1 MRFAIGSGSKVV
13 VSARSSIHDTRTLW
27 DSVRGTIELDPDDP
41 AAGARAELT
50 VDMRRHDAGD
60 FLRNRKVKKDLEVER
75 YPEARF
81 VLEALD
87 DVVRDPAAGGATGG
101 RFKARARGV
110 IEWHG
115 RKVQV
120 EAQGEA
126 EIGGGALR
134 ATGRFELDVRELG
147 VEPPRFFVFKV
158 EEVVAVEVT
167 IAASA
172 S

>member
-1 MRFAIGSGSKVV
+1 MHDLTRFAVGAGSRVV
-13 VSARSSIHDTRTLW
+13 VSARSSIHDTRTVW
-27 DSVRGTIELDPDDP
+27 DAVGGTIELAPGDP
-41 AAGARAELT
+41 AAGARAAIT

-60 FLRNRKVKKDLEVER
+60 FLRNRKVKKDLEVDR

-87 DVVRDPAAGGATGG
+87 DVVQDGEG
-101 RFKARARGV
+101 RFRARARGLL
-110 IEWHG
+110 EWHG
-115 RKVQV
+115 RTVKV
-120 EAQGEA
+120 EAVGEA

-134 ATGRFELDVRELG
+134 ATGRFELDVRTLG

-167 IAASA
+167 LAARA
-172 S
+172 AG

>member
-1 MRFAIGSGSKVV
+1 MRFTVGSGSKVV

-27 DSVRGTIELDPDDP
+27 DSVEGTIELDPDDP
-41 AAGARAELT
+41 AADARAELR

-60 FLRNRKVKKDLEVER
+60 FLRNRKVKKDLEVDR

-81 VLEALD
+81 VLDRLD
-87 DVVRDPAAGGATGG
+87 EVIRDGE
-101 RFKARARGV
+101 RFRARARGV

-115 RKVQV
+115 KKVAV

-134 ATGRFELDVRELG
+134 ATGRFDLDVRDLG
-147 VEPPRFFVFKV
+147 VQPPRFFVFKV
-158 EEVVAVEVT
+158 EDVVTVEVT
-167 IAASA
+167 IAARTGS
-172 S
+172 